1 MIGKTTAGGQDI
13 KPNGYDV
20 NHTRGG
26 EFVYFFACRQPKT
39 AMDLTFIPGQGIQG
53 RCGNLIGD

>member
-26 EFVYFFACRQPKT
+26 ETVYFFACKKPAY

-53 RCGNLIGD
+53 RCMYF